1 MSFYNHNI
9 EFASEKQG
17 NIIKVIGVGG
27 GGSNAVEHMYEME
40 IQDVDFVVCNT
51 DLQALNDNKVPNKLQ
66 LGAILTEGLGA
77 GTEPEQGKLAAE
89 ESAAEIKALLENGT
103 KMVFITAG
111 MGGGTGTGAA
121 PVIAK
126 IAKDLDILTV
136 AIVTA
141 PYSWEGTDKIDAA
154 NAGIKMLQDTC
165 DTVLVVLNDKLLEIF
180 EDLNILEAFEH
191 ADDVLANAAK
201 SVAEVIT
208 KSGKVN
214 ADFKDVKKVLK
225 DAGQAV
231 MSKATAQGPN
241 RAKEVIEKALDSPL
255 LNNRDIRGAERIL
268 VTVATSMQ
276 KVMGVKEQQAIT
288 SHIMEAIGGQQAKGF
303 KLGFIIDETLGEQMS
318 ITVIAAGFDKKEIP
332 VEPILAIEETKE
344 IAGEE
349 IINEAEEVQTEEDK
363 VKEPEPI
370 VFTYRED
377 DTLRLRKMI
386 DGFCQKI
393 PTEDELEAPAFQRY
407 GIKLLDVSEIK
418 GVEFQRHSL

>member
-1 MSFYNHNI
+1 MAFYEHSI
-9 EFASEKQG
+9 EIPSEKKD

-27 GGSNAVEHMYEME
+27 GGSNAVEHMYEMNIE
-40 IQDVDFVVCNT
+40 DVDFIVCNT
-51 DLQALNDNKVPNKLQ
+51 DLQALNDNKVPIKLQ

-77 GTEPEQGKLAAE
+77 GTEPEQGRLAAL
-89 ESAAEIKALLENGT
+89 ESEAQIRALLQGET

-121 PVIAK
+121 PEIARIAK
-126 IAKDLDILTV
+126 ELDILTV

-154 NAGIKMLQDTC
+154 NDGIKVLQGIC

-214 ADFKDVKKVLK
+214 ADFKDVKKVLSN
-225 DAGQAV
+225 AGQAV
-231 MSKATAQGPN
+231 MSQASAQGPN
-241 RAKEVIEKALDSPL
+241 RAKDVIEKALDSPL
-255 LNNRDIRGAERIL
+255 LNNRDIKGAERIL
-268 VTVATSMQ
+268 VTVATSKQ
-276 KVMGVKEQQAIT
+276 KIMGVREQQAIT
-288 SHIMEAIGGQQAKGF
+288 SHIIEAIGGQPQGF
-303 KLGFIIDETLGEQMS
+303 KLGFILDETLGEHMS
-318 ITVIAAGFDKKEIP
+318 ITVIAAGFDKKESSLEILQLTVQEP
-332 VEPILAIEETKE
+332 MIDAKISEEVEKEDQETKPV
-344 IAGEE
+344 IP
-349 IINEAEEVQTEEDK
+349 II
-363 VKEPEPI
+363 
-370 VFTYRED
+370 FTHRED
-377 DTLRLRKMI
+377 DTLRIRKMI
-386 DGFCQKI
+386 DDFCQKT
-393 PTEDELEAPAFQRY
+393 PTVDELETPAFLRH

>member
-1 MSFYNHNI
+1 MAFYEHSI
-9 EFASEKQG
+9 EIPSENKD

-27 GGSNAVEHMYEME
+27 GGSNAVEHMYEMNIE
-40 IQDVDFVVCNT
+40 DVDFVVCNT
-51 DLQALNDNKVPNKLQ
+51 DLQALNDNKVPIKLQ

-77 GTEPEQGKLAAE
+77 GTEPDQGRLAAL
-89 ESAAEIKALLENGT
+89 ESEAQIRGLLQGET

-121 PVIAK
+121 PEIARIAK
-126 IAKDLDILTV
+126 ELDILTV

-154 NAGIKMLQDTC
+154 NAGIKVLQDIC

-214 ADFKDVKKVLK
+214 ADFKDVKKVLSN
-225 DAGQAV
+225 AGQAV
-231 MSKATAQGPN
+231 MSQATAQGPN
-241 RAKEVIEKALDSPL
+241 RAKDVIEKALDSPL
-255 LNNRDIRGAERIL
+255 LNNRDIKGAERIL
-268 VTVATSMQ
+268 VTVATSKQ
-276 KVMGVKEQQAIT
+276 KIMGVKEQQAIT
-288 SHIMEAIGGQQAKGF
+288 SHIIEAIGGQPQGF
-303 KLGFIIDETLGEQMS
+303 KLGFILDETLGEQMS
-318 ITVIAAGFDKKEIP
+318 ITVIAAGFDKKETP
-332 VEPILAIEETKE
+332 TEVSQV
-344 IAGEE
+344 
-349 IINEAEEVQTEEDK
+349 AEEVPVIEEEISDE
-363 VKEPEPI
+363 VEATDEETIPIQPI
-370 VFTYRED
+370 VFTHRED

-386 DGFCQKI
+386 DAFCQKT
-393 PTEDELEAPAFQRY
+393 PTEDELESPAFQRY

>member
-1 MSFYNHNI
+1 MAFYEHSI
-9 EFASEKQG
+9 EIPSEKKN

-27 GGSNAVEHMYEME
+27 GGSNAVEHMYEMK
-40 IQDVDFVVCNT
+40 IDDVDFVVCNT
-51 DLQALNDNKVPNKLQ
+51 DLQALNDNKVPTKLQ

-77 GTEPEQGKLAAE
+77 GTEPDQGRLAAL
-89 ESAAEIKALLENGT
+89 ESEAQIRALLQGET

-121 PVIAK
+121 PEIARISK
-126 IAKDLDILTV
+126 ELDILTV

-154 NAGIKMLQDTC
+154 NAGIKILQDTC

-214 ADFKDVKKVLK
+214 ADFKDVKKVLS

-231 MSKATAQGPN
+231 MSQATATGPN

-255 LNNRDIRGAERIL
+255 LNNRDIKGAERIL
-268 VTVATSMQ
+268 VTVATSKQ
-276 KVMGVKEQQAIT
+276 KIMGVKEQQAIT
-288 SHIMEAIGGQQAKGF
+288 SHIIEAIGGQPQGF
-303 KLGFIIDETLGEQMS
+303 KLGFILDESLGEQMS

-332 VEPILAIEETKE
+332 VEIFQVVEPEPEVVEEVVKEIEEEKE
-344 IAGEE
+344 DVIPF
-349 IINEAEEVQTEEDK
+349 Q
-363 VKEPEPI
+363 PI

-386 DGFCQKI
+386 DTFCQKI
-393 PTEDELEAPAFQRY
+393 PTEDELETPAFQRY